1 MKAFAS
7 LVALFVVAGCV
18 SVTATDAPRHEAN
31 RAASNELR
39 VAFDITDGN
48 PKALLG
54 KLTTIDVTRKQLIEH
69 GVAPKIVL
77 AFRGDASY
85 FTQTD
90 MSLVKEGDRADAA
103 KIQAKIRELRAANGV
118 DAVEQCTL
126 PLASRKINAANLM
139 QEVKLVPN
147 GWISLVQYQEKGY
160 GYIVP

>member
-1 MKAFAS
+1 MGLSRLSDHSHFGCVRRHAMYPVIVETAREPPMKAFAS

-18 SVTATDAPRHEAN
+18 SVTATDPPRHEAN
-31 RAASNELR
+31 GAAPNELR

-54 KLTTIDVTRKQLIEH
+54 KLTTIDVTRKQLIER

-90 MSLVKEGDRADAA
+90 MSLVKEGDREDAA
-103 KIQAKIRELRAANGV
+103 KIQA
-118 DAVEQCTL
+118 
-126 PLASRKINAANLM
+126 
-139 QEVKLVPN
+139 
-147 GWISLVQYQEKGY
+147 
-160 GYIVP
+160 